1 MAKNHEEKKVY
12 PISEI
17 EKLTGLTKAVINR
30 LKIEK

>member
-1 MAKNHEEKKVY
+1 MAKIMKKEGY